1 VVHPTKS
8 EYIDLGVPL
17 IVDLASGA
25 AYGLRATW
33 WTMPRLGIEASFAG
47 AGLEYRLTGGSEL
60 TASATLVQADARARF
75 RLNAPTA
82 ANHFD
87 LIGGV
92 GVSDLQSDVDGVIK
106 PTGYDTKNRTAWVV
120 GLGTTLG
127 VLTNAGIRFDFED
140 HIHKAH
146 FEVSDVALSG
156 GIPQNRTMND
166 LLFTA
171 GVVVPLGSK

>member
-25 AYGLRATW
+25 AYGLRATR

-60 TASATLVQADARARF
+60 TTSATLAQADARARF

-146 FEVSDVALSG
+146 FEVSDVGLSG